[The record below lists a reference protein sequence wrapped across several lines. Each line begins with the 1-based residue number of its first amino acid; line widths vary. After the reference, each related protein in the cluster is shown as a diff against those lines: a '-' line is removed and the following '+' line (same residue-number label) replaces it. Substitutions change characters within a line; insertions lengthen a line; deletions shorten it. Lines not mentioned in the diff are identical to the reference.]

1 MCGIVG
7 IGGNLGR
14 ERLWAAVERMNAAV
28 AHRGPDDKGFWIGE
42 NFGFG
47 MSRLSIIDL
56 AAGHQPMWDEPSGI
70 GIAYNGEVYNY
81 RELRRLLENSGVH
94 FHTTSD
100 TEVVL
105 KSFAAKGSKAVDDWN
120 GMFALATWNKKQNQ
134 LVLIRDRMGIKP
146 LYYYWDGSILLF
158 ASEIKALLAS
168 ALFKPELNQQA
179 IWDYLTFRY
188 VSGPETIWRNVWKLP
203 PGHLLEWSPSYA
215 PRISRYWSTDVFSN
229 GEQVAIDKKIN
240 EFETLF
246 LDAVELRLL
255 ASDVPVGVFLSG
267 GLDSSAVAAAAVELG
282 HKNFNTFSVGFAD
295 GGEYSE
301 LAYARR
307 VAEHLGS
314 EHHEIVVDQAS
325 FLEMLPEAIRS
336 ADEPL
341 ADLTIVPLLAL
352 SRLARERVKV
362 VLSGEGSDEVLAG
375 YNFDQS
381 LQHYRTIKQLQT
393 LHPSILKGLSHA
405 VSLVSTRYGDALGRI
420 SRIPVSDWN
429 SFHKTHMTNFWT
441 QAEKARLWPTFSGL
455 TSDRILNDMY
465 SAAESKDPLE
475 QLLSVYQKS
484 WLVEDLLMKADKMS
498 MAASLELRVP
508 LLDYRLVEW
517 ANRQPV
523 DVKVGRLGRGRRVTK
538 FVLRQFAKKRL
549 PQAIIDRPKQG
560 FPVPAYEW
568 LQEDKIIRWA
578 RDHLTG
584 RRSRVRQMLQPSAIE
599 HQLSLASKGDLAAAH
614 KSWLLLVLEI
624 WLRKYDVEFVA
635 QPVSSSPALAPS
647 LSEVL

>member
-7 IGGNLGR
+7 IGGNLGS
-14 ERLWAAVERMNAAV
+14 ERMRAAVERMNAAV
-28 AHRGPDDKGFWIGE
+28 AHRGPDDKGAWIGE
-42 NFGFG
+42 NFAFG

-56 AAGHQPMWDEPSGI
+56 AAGHQPMWDEASGI
-70 GIAYNGEVYNY
+70 GVVYNGEIYNY
-81 RELRRLLENSGVH
+81 RELRRPLENRGIQ

-105 KSFAAKGSKAVDDWN
+105 KSFAAKGSEAVHDWN
-120 GMFALATWNKKQNQ
+120 GMFALATWNGKKNQ

-168 ALFKPELNQQA
+168 ALFRPELNQQA

-188 VSGPETIWRNVWKLP
+188 ISGPETIWRNVWKVP
-203 PGHLLEWSPSYA
+203 PGHMLEWSPGRA
-215 PRISRYWSTDVFSN
+215 PSISCYWSTDVFSN
-229 GEQVAIDKKIN
+229 GEQIVLDQKIK

-314 EHHEIVVDQAS
+314 EHHEVIVDQAS

-352 SRLARERVKV
+352 SRLAREQVKV

-375 YNFDQS
+375 YGFDQW
-381 LQHYRTIKQLQT
+381 LRHYRTIKRLQT
-393 LHPSILKGLSHA
+393 LHPAILKGLSHA
-405 VSLVSTRYGDALGRI
+405 VSLVSTRYGNTLDRI
-420 SRIPVSDWN
+420 SRIPLSNWN

-441 QAEKARLWPTFSGL
+441 QADKARLWPAFIGFD
-455 TSDRILNDMY
+455 SDRIIKDMY
-465 SAAESKDPLE
+465 SAAKSKDPLE
-475 QLLSVYQKS
+475 QVLSVYQKA
-484 WLVEDLLMKADKMS
+484 WLVEDLLMKADKMT

-523 DVKVGRLGRGRRVTK
+523 DIKVGRSGCGRRVTK
-538 FVLRQFAKKRL
+538 FLLRQFAKDRL

-560 FPVPAYEW
+560 FPVPAYAW
-568 LQEDKIIRWA
+568 LQQDKVMRWA
-578 RDHLTG
+578 LDHLTG
-584 RRSRVRQMLQPSAIE
+584 SNSQLKSVFEPSSVE
-599 HQLSLASKGDLAAAH
+599 RQLSLASKGDLAAAH
-614 KSWLLLVLEI
+614 KAWLLLVLEI
-624 WLRKYDVEFVA
+624 WLREYDVEFVA
-635 QPVSSSPALAPS
+635 QPVSLSPAQAPS
-647 LSEVL
+647 LSEAL